1 MEKKRGL
8 DVQVRDAVAVI
19 VGKMELP
26 QKRYDKKHRAPL
38 VATPLKVTLGDFLKE
53 PITLRKEK

>member
-1 MEKKRGL
+1 
-8 DVQVRDAVAVI
+8 
-19 VGKMELP
+19 MELP